1 MGTGCD
7 DFRNG
12 VGEGAGWVDVEDR
25 IRVLT
30 VIHASLRENDS
41 DEVDARGVEERK
53 GRGISEKLNVDVRYV
68 SNNILVVVKHRQRSD
83 ALAVHKEQRFF
94 EWMIAIDRND
104 LVTA

>member
-41 DEVDARGVEERK
+41 DEVDARGVEERE
-53 GRGISEKLNVDVRYV
+53 GRGIGQKLDVDVRNV
-68 SNNILVVVKHRQRSD
+68 ANDVLVIVKHRQRSD
-83 ALAVHKEQRFF
+83 TLAVHE
-94 EWMIAIDRND
+94 
-104 LVTA
+104 V